1 MFKKSNNKNTTLN
14 SPEKSIP
21 RDSKPM
27 KAPSNSVPSIIS
39 SDVVVKGNVSTSG
52 EIQLD
57 GTIEGDVK
65 SKNLTIGEN
74 GTVKGKVTAD
84 DVIVKGSVNGSI
96 VGRNVR
102 LEKSAKLNGDICHQT
117 LSIEAGAYIEGNLTH
132 QSASSNAA
140 PGNVTKVMSADPDE
154 KKDNKKEVKTKDLAD
169 RI

>member
-14 SPEKSIP
+14 SPEKPIP
-21 RDSKPM
+21 RDSQPM
-27 KAPSNSVPSIIS
+27 KQPSNSIPSIIS

-140 PGNVTKVMSADPDE
+140 SGNATKVMSANTDE
-154 KKDNKKEVKTKDLAD
+154 KKDDKKEVKTKDLVD

>member
-14 SPEKSIP
+14 SPEKSIQ

-39 SDVVVKGNVSTSG
+39 SDVIVKGNVSTSG

-140 PGNVTKVMSADPDE
+140 PGNVTKVMSADSDE

>member
-84 DVIVKGSVNGSI
+84 DVIVKGSVDGSI

-140 PGNVTKVMSADPDE
+140 PGSVTKVMSADSDE

>member
-27 KAPSNSVPSIIS
+27 KPPSNAVPSIIS

-117 LSIEAGAYIEGNLTH
+117 LSIEAGAYIEGNLSH
-132 QSASSNAA
+132 QSASTNSA
-140 PGNVTKVMSADPDE
+140 PGNATKVMSANSDE
-154 KKDNKKEVKTKDLAD
+154 KKEEKKDGKTKDLVD
-169 RI
+169 RL

>member
-14 SPEKSIP
+14 SPEKSTP

-27 KAPSNSVPSIIS
+27 KPPSNSVPSIIS

-117 LSIEAGAYIEGNLTH
+117 LSIEAGAYIEGNLSH
-132 QSASSNAA
+132 QSASNNSA
-140 PGNVTKVMSADPDE
+140 PGNATKVMSANSDE
-154 KKDNKKEVKTKDLAD
+154 KKEEKKDGKTKDLVD
-169 RI
+169 RL

>member
-132 QSASSNAA
+132 QSASSNSA
-140 PGNVTKVMSADPDE
+140 PGNVTKVMSADSDE